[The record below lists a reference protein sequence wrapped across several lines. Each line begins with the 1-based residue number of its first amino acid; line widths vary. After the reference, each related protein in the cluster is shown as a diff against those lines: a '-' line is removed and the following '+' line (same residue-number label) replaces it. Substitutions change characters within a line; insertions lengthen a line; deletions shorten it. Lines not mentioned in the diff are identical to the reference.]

1 MTPSSKADRQAARDR
16 VAAMRSQQQAM
27 DRRRRL
33 AIIGAA
39 TAAVLAIAG
48 AVTISIVRE
57 QASKPS
63 LSAVQSY
70 TVKQGHV
77 TTAVT
82 YAQTPP
88 AGGEHAPVW
97 LNCGTYPKPVPNET
111 AVHAMEHGAVWVTY
125 RPDLPAAQ
133 VQQLRQAIPDTYA
146 VLSPYP
152 GLPAPV
158 VASAWGKQLALTGP
172 DDPRLDAFVRA
183 YRQGPQTPE
192 PGAACT
198 GGTDGSGPATG
209 MSGPGA

>member
-39 TAAVLAIAG
+39 TAAVLAISG

-97 LNCGTYPKPVPNET
+97 LNCGTYPKPVPNEN